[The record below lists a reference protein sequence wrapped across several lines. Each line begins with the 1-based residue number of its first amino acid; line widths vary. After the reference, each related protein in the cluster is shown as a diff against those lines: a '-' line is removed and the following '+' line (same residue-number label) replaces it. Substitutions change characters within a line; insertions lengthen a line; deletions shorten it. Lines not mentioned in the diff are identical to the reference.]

1 MVCAMPADPG
11 QLSRLGIKPIVELG
25 FTYIDGNESA
35 VIDKPHLLQSL
46 STGEKKALYI
56 LNVIFDIET
65 RKNNRQE
72 TLVVVDDVADSF
84 DYQNKYAII
93 QYLKE
98 ISEDG
103 LFKEIILTHNFDFFR
118 TIHLRFV
125 GYTKC
130 LMASKMSAGL
140 ILEPAEGIR
149 NIFANDWKPNFFK
162 DDKKKVAS
170 IPFLRNLIEFTTGE
184 GDQDFLKLTS
194 MLHWKAD
201 SAALTVADLD
211 AVYNRLCEPDGNSPG
226 PGRLV
231 YELIEQCADNCL
243 QPAAGMHFEN
253 KIVLAIA
260 IRMRAERFMVARIND
275 AAVTNAI
282 EANQTHAL
290 AKLFYERFPTEVK
303 TLGTLDRVTLV
314 TPENIHLNSFMYEPI
329 VDMSD
334 EQLKKLWAEAK
345 ALV

>member
-103 LFKEIILTHNFDFFR
+103 LFKEIILTPVSYTHLTLP
-118 TIHLRFV
+118 TI
-125 GYTKC
+125 Y
-130 LMASKMSAGL
+130 S
-140 ILEPAEGIR
+140 
-149 NIFANDWKPNFFK
+149 
-162 DDKKKVAS
+162 
-170 IPFLRNLIEFTTGE
+170 
-184 GDQDFLKLTS
+184 
-194 MLHWKAD
+194 
-201 SAALTVADLD
+201 
-211 AVYNRLCEPDGNSPG
+211 
-226 PGRLV
+226 
-231 YELIEQCADNCL
+231 
-243 QPAAGMHFEN
+243 
-253 KIVLAIA
+253 
-260 IRMRAERFMVARIND
+260 
-275 AAVTNAI
+275 
-282 EANQTHAL
+282 
-290 AKLFYERFPTEVK
+290 
-303 TLGTLDRVTLV
+303 
-314 TPENIHLNSFMYEPI
+314 
-329 VDMSD
+329 
-334 EQLKKLWAEAK
+334 
-345 ALV
+345 